1 MIILLFSVYSLLRRY
16 LLVAGNMAA
25 FDMSLPE
32 AVVSPG
38 NTIEGFTAKTTVA
51 IFGIFCKCSKL
62 TDFWHVAFV

>member
-16 LLVAGNMAA
+16 LLIAGNMAA

-38 NTIEGFTAKTTVA
+38 NIIEGFTAKTTDRA
-51 IFGIFCKCSKL
+51 IFGIFLQGFK
-62 TDFWHVAFV
+62 TN